1 MSWSRTACDSPA
13 RRWSLY
19 GVKIHFAHA
28 GEMFMMSLWRITNE
42 PACVEDIIS
51 SRLSP
56 ADLQAMQ
63 ERVNQGF
70 VGE

>member
-1 MSWSRTACDSPA
+1 M
-13 RRWSLY
+13 
-19 GVKIHFAHA
+19 KIHFAHA

-63 ERVNQGF
+63 ERVNEGF